1 VKTRGYAPRAEPCP
15 YYPPPFLIRGGDIK
29 GIGPFLIRGGD
40 IKGIGPFLIRG
51 GDIKG

>member
-15 YYPPPFLIRGGDIK
+15 YYPRGGDIK